1 MTNEDKA
8 LAIKELLVDMAVNDK
23 LPMDMTMLDES
34 IFIPILE
41 EYKDDKSK
49 TIESIQKI
57 IKEWGSF
64 TTADI
69 TADCDVAIPTNDN
82 LIHLANDFQHDRA
95 KVEIY
100 EDGGQDEIDDYL
112 LSYRDMELEQLQE
125 ILEYAERWVAEC
137 LQDEDRQS

>member
-8 LAIKELLVDMAVNDK
+8 LAIKNLLVDMAVNDK

-41 EYKDDKSK
+41 EYKDDKAK
-49 TIESIQKI
+49 IIDRIQAI

-69 TADCDVAIPTNDN
+69 MADCDVSIPSIGNH
-82 LIHLANDFQHDRA
+82 IHLANQFFHDKA
-95 KVEIY
+95 DVEVY
-100 EDGGQDEIDDYL
+100 EDGGSNEIDSYE

-125 ILEYAERWVAEC
+125 ILEYAERWEAEC